1 MVLGFFEKHFE
12 AADLPDLSGK
22 VAIVTGGNT
31 GIGYITCL
39 HLAERNARVYMAS
52 RTKSRAEAA
61 IEKIKA
67 LHPKAEVFWLDMD
80 LMDLATVKRAAETFL
95 QKEQRLDILVNNAG
109 IMATPYNLT
118 KDGVEEQFQT
128 NHLGHFLFT
137 TKLLP
142 LLKQTAREHGS
153 ARIVNLS
160 SLAHAQ
166 LSTAA
171 MNFDTLENVN
181 QEYGRVKGTFNRYG
195 QSKLANGLFT
205 VELDRRLK
213 GENVFCN
220 FVHPGVIATELH
232 RGVGSSYGQWL
243 SKLYDIAGRATLLTP
258 YQGAL
263 TSLYAA
269 ASPEIVEKGYRAR
282 YFVPYAKL
290 AEPSAYALDEVK
302 AKNLWELSEKI
313 LREKGFIPVNQLLSV
328 AAMSNLQS
336 APQGQRKTS
345 TFLSSGRFPWYDIEG
360 KPKEPF
366 IIGMAGGSASGK
378 TSVSNRIIRNLGV
391 PWVYLLSMD
400 SFYKPLTP
408 EQSAAARRN
417 EYDFDHPDAFDYEAL
432 FQTLLNLKKGVKVDV
447 PIYDFSIHNRLDKSQ
462 TVYGANVVVFEG
474 IFALYDKKVRD
485 LMDLKIFVD
494 TDADVRLARRLKR
507 DIAERGRDIKGV
519 LQQYKTFV
527 KPAFDEHIYPT
538 MKYADVIIPRGL
550 DNVGAIDVLT
560 KHLTRQLNDRG
571 LTLKVAL
578 NSKFD
583 ANQELPANLR
593 ILKPTNELKALLT
606 IIRDRTTSRHDFIF
620 YAERLSRM
628 IVERGLTELPF
639 SSVDIP
645 TPIGNQIYKGVVW
658 KGEVCGVSIIRAGL
672 TMEQGLR
679 SVVKDIPIGK
689 MLIQTDQSTGEPQL
703 HYCKLPADITSRYVL
718 VSDAQIATG
727 AAALM
732 AIRVI
737 IDHEVPADRIIFL
750 SLLASP
756 LGLHTIARAFP
767 EVRIVVAEVDK
778 EIDEQGHLCPGF
790 GNFGDRYFGTY

>member
-1 MVLGFFEKHFE
+1 
-12 AADLPDLSGK
+12 
-22 VAIVTGGNT
+22 
-31 GIGYITCL
+31 
-39 HLAERNARVYMAS
+39 
-52 RTKSRAEAA
+52 
-61 IEKIKA
+61 
-67 LHPKAEVFWLDMD
+67 
-80 LMDLATVKRAAETFL
+80 
-95 QKEQRLDILVNNAG
+95 
-109 IMATPYNLT
+109 
-118 KDGVEEQFQT
+118 
-128 NHLGHFLFT
+128 
-137 TKLLP
+137 
-142 LLKQTAREHGS
+142 
-153 ARIVNLS
+153 
-160 SLAHAQ
+160 
-166 LSTAA
+166 
-171 MNFDTLENVN
+171 
-181 QEYGRVKGTFNRYG
+181 
-195 QSKLANGLFT
+195 
-205 VELDRRLK
+205 
-213 GENVFCN
+213 
-220 FVHPGVIATELH
+220 
-232 RGVGSSYGQWL
+232 
-243 SKLYDIAGRATLLTP
+243 
-258 YQGAL
+258 
-263 TSLYAA
+263 
-269 ASPEIVEKGYRAR
+269 
-282 YFVPYAKL
+282 
-290 AEPSAYALDEVK
+290 
-302 AKNLWELSEKI
+302 
-313 LREKGFIPVNQLLSV
+313 
-328 AAMSNLQS
+328 MSNLQN

-345 TFLSSGRFPWYDIEG
+345 TLLSAGRFPWYDIEG
-360 KPKEPF
+360 KPVTPF

-560 KHLTRQLNDRG
+560 KHMNRQLNERG
-571 LTLKVAL
+571 LTLKVAMM
-578 NSKFD
+578 SKFD
-583 ANQELPANLR
+583 ANQELPTNLR
-593 ILKPTNELKALLT
+593 TLKPTNELKALLT

-628 IVERGLTELPF
+628 IIERGLTELPF

-645 TPIGNQIYKGVVW
+645 TPVPNQIYKGVVW

-718 VSDAQIATG
+718 ISDAQIATG

-790 GNFGDRYFGTY
+790 GNFGDRYFGTH